1 MSLHDFRA
9 QLQGR
14 ARAVATALCVLAFLA
29 ALGTATLTQA
39 PQDEKTVLGDLLARV
54 LSTPTSR
61 VSIGAVDGALSSD
74 VTIRDV
80 AISDRDGVWLK
91 LDRAR
96 LVWRRVA
103 LLSGRLEI
111 NSLELGRLEVLRR
124 PLPSPDSATL
134 EPDGSLLPELPV
146 KVEIKGFKLGELVLG
161 ESFAGQPARLTADGK
176 AKLGAPVEG
185 LDLDVNVRRLDA
197 AGLFAAHLRFVPKGE
212 QLEMKASLVEP
223 AGGLLS
229 KGANLP
235 GTPPIN
241 LNLDGRGTLDDW
253 NADLDFNAGESI
265 DAKGSARMSRVGAER
280 RLSVDLVSRLEGLLP
295 GPAAAVFS
303 GRTKLDGGLHFS
315 DSGAFGIDR
324 LELASQTARLDAR
337 GTLTADR
344 VADFTVSAQ
353 AVPTEGAELDSLVFD
368 GSLKGPLARPRVN
381 GSLKAAG
388 LRAQGSALDR
398 IETRFSAEPVGPDPN
413 ASRFALSADARVE
426 GLLLADPALRR
437 AIGSR
442 AALTFRGTLQPDNI
456 VEVATF
462 RIEGPTAQAAY
473 AGKVGQNTL
482 TGTVQAALSD
492 IAVFSD
498 IAGRPLAGS
507 IMAKANLSG
516 DPARKAVTA
525 DIDLRTRTLALGLP
539 ALDRLLGQS
548 PHFRGR
554 LSQIYDGYTFEG
566 ARLDGAEIVASLEG
580 RATARLADAR
590 LDVDLKDLS
599 ALEPKLS
606 GQATLDGR
614 LTGTLERPDLAATL
628 SVADAEALGRP
639 VRDLRV
645 EMALK
650 DLTGALDG
658 TLRLSGEIGGKAL
671 RGGIHFGRPVPQAWS
686 LDHLAFNLG
695 SCSIDGRAAVDA
707 DTLLT
712 EGALNLSASN
722 LDDLSPLALTPMAG
736 SLEAA
741 ITLTREGGRQNAV
754 IRAHGA
760 AMRRGDLALALLDAG
775 LTGRDLR
782 QRPVI
787 DGHLNAERLVAA
799 GESLDSVRLTAQGA
813 PSASDIVLKVKAR
826 DFDLDGAAR
835 LVPAE
840 PIWIELSRLTAI
852 RGSDRLAL
860 TGPATITLDDGAAV
874 INGLSIA
881 AGSGQV
887 ILSGRVGR
895 SLDLKLGIRALPL
908 SLARIAVPSLAP
920 AGTLDGDAEVRGSAA
935 RPEGRYALS
944 VTRLVTPETRKAGLQ
959 PIDAKASGNL
969 SDGRAS
975 IDGRVSA
982 GRGAEMS
989 VTGSLPIGPGGA
1001 LALRA
1006 RVNLE
1011 AALANTLL
1019 SAGGQRLAG
1028 RVSVDAGVTGTLSA
1042 PRVEGDATLAGGSF
1056 TDPLQGIR
1064 LTNIEGRATGRGDAI
1079 VLERLTATTRNGGT
1093 LRAEGR
1099 VAVEPDAGF
1108 PGSLKFA
1115 AERAELISNPLMTA
1129 VASLNLSLNGP
1140 LARTARITGQVD
1152 VVSIDVSVPDRLPAT
1167 VQPPPGIRRINTPPE
1182 MRAGL
1187 NAKTERKGPIAAAGH
1202 HGKTAPLIDAT
1213 LDVSVSAPNHIF
1225 VRGRGID
1232 AELGGEVRLTGSSRD
1247 PVAIGA
1253 FEMRRGRLSVVGQRL
1268 DFSRGRLTFGGELT
1282 APDLDFMAETKAAEV
1297 TAQIAV
1303 TGPANQPNFVISS
1316 DPTLPQDEVF
1326 SRLLF
1331 KKTSGGLSPFQALQ
1345 LAQAVAQFSGGA
1357 GGVDVFERAR
1367 KGLGVDSLDIS
1378 TGANGGPAVGAS
1390 RYLSDRLS
1398 VGVKAGAKPAD
1409 SAATVN
1415 YDVTRRVKIQGEAG
1429 GDGRTAVGVGVEWEY

>member
-29 ALGTATLTQA
+29 ALGTATLTRT
-39 PQDEKTVLGDLLARV
+39 PQDEKTVLGDLLARA

-176 AKLGAPVEG
+176 VKLGAPVEG

-315 DSGAFGIDR
+315 DSGAFGIDH

-344 VADFTVSAQ
+344 VADFIVSAR
-353 AVPTEGAELDSLVFD
+353 AVPTEGAGLDSLVFD
-368 GSLKGPLARPRVN
+368 ASLKGPLARPRVN

-388 LRAQGSALDR
+388 LRAQGSALDH
-398 IETRFSAEPVGPDPN
+398 IETRFSAEPAGPDPN

-442 AALTFRGTLQPDNI
+442 AALTFRGTLQPDNV

-482 TGTVQAALSD
+482 TGTVQASLSD
-492 IAVFSD
+492 MAVFSD

-507 IMAKANLSG
+507 ITAKANLSG
-516 DPARKAVTA
+516 DPARKAMTA
-525 DIDLRTRTLALGLP
+525 DIDLRTRALALGLP

-566 ARLDGAEIVASLEG
+566 ARLDGAEIVARLEG

-599 ALEPKLS
+599 ALESKLS
-606 GQATLDGR
+606 GRATLDGR

-628 SVADAEALGRP
+628 RVADAEALGRP

-671 RGGIHFGRPVPQAWS
+671 RGRIQFGRPVPQAWS
-686 LDHLAFNLG
+686 LEHLAFNLG
-695 SCSIDGRAAVDA
+695 SCTIDGRAAVDA
-707 DTLLT
+707 NTLLT
-712 EGALNLSASN
+712 EGALNLSAGN
-722 LDDLSPLALTPMAG
+722 LDDLSALALTPMAG

-741 ITLTREGGRQNAV
+741 ITLTREDGQQNAV

-760 AMRRGDLALALLDAG
+760 AMRHGDLALAQLDAG

-799 GESLDSVRLTAQGA
+799 GESLDSVRLTAQGT
-813 PSASDIVLKVKAR
+813 PSASDIVLKVKAGG
-826 DFDLDGAAR
+826 FDLDGAAR

-840 PIWIELSRLTAI
+840 PIWIELSRLTAS

-881 AGSGQV
+881 AGSGQL

-975 IDGRVSA
+975 IDGRVTA

-1011 AALANTLL
+1011 AALANMLL

-1028 RVSVDAGVTGTLSA
+1028 RVSVDAGVTGTLNA

-1064 LTNIEGRATGRGDAI
+1064 LTNIEGRATGRGNAI
-1079 VLERLTATTRNGGT
+1079 VLERLTAATRNGGT

-1108 PGSLKFA
+1108 PGSLKLT

-1140 LARTARITGQVD
+1140 LARTARITGRVD

-1187 NAKTERKGPIAAAGH
+1187 NAKTERKGPIAAAGRL
-1202 HGKTAPLIDAT
+1202 GKTTPPFDAT

-1297 TAQIAV
+1297 TARVAV

-1316 DPTLPQDEVF
+1316 DPTLPQDEVL

-1331 KKTSGGLSPFQALQ
+1331 NKTSGGLSPFQALQ

-1357 GGVDVFERAR
+1357 GGVDVFEQAR

-1415 YDVTRRVKIQGEAG
+1415 YNVTRRVKIQGEAG
-1429 GDGRTAVGVGVEWEY
+1429 SDGRTAVGVGVEWEY